1 MMINS
6 DLSHELLWKK
16 MNPALSDR
24 SGKDFSVW
32 KEELR
37 QKFIELTGVDEIA
50 KNACPL
56 NLQIE
61 WEKDKE
67 TGKMKITGKVVKKIS
82 YDIDT
87 QACIK
92 LIDLELKQR
101 ELDKN
106 LDKYSHMSDEELQ
119 AEKMRLLRELREAE
133 ENGE

>member
-1 MMINS
+1 MTN
-6 DLSHELLWKK
+6 EE
-16 MNPALSDR
+16 
-24 SGKDFSVW
+24 F
-32 KEELR
+32 EELTNAL
-37 QKFIELTGVDEIA
+37 KTKALGNTIEQTTET
-50 KNACPL
+50 
-56 NLQIE
+56 
-61 WEKDKE
+61 WEKDKD
-67 TGKMKITGKVVKKIS
+67 TGKMKITGKVIKKIS

-106 LDKYSHMSDEELQ
+106 LDKYSQMTDEELQ

>member
-1 MMINS
+1 MTN
-6 DLSHELLWKK
+6 EE
-16 MNPALSDR
+16 
-24 SGKDFSVW
+24 F
-32 KEELR
+32 EELT
-37 QKFIELTGVDEIA
+37 KALKTKALGNTIEQTTET
-50 KNACPL
+50 
-56 NLQIE
+56 
-61 WEKDKE
+61 WEKDKD

-133 ENGE
+133 EKGE

>member
-1 MMINS
+1 MTS
-6 DLSHELLWKK
+6 EE
-16 MNPALSDR
+16 
-24 SGKDFSVW
+24 F
-32 KEELR
+32 EELTNAL
-37 QKFIELTGVDEIA
+37 KTKALGNTIEQTTET
-50 KNACPL
+50 
-56 NLQIE
+56 

-106 LDKYSHMSDEELQ
+106 LDKYSQMTDEELQ
-119 AEKMRLLRELREAE
+119 DEKIRLLRELREAE

>member
-1 MMINS
+1 MTN
-6 DLSHELLWKK
+6 EE
-16 MNPALSDR
+16 
-24 SGKDFSVW
+24 F
-32 KEELR
+32 EELTNAL
-37 QKFIELTGVDEIA
+37 KTKALGNTIEQTTET
-50 KNACPL
+50 
-56 NLQIE
+56 
-61 WEKDKE
+61 WEKDKD

-133 ENGE
+133 EKGE